1 MREPDARPFFPPQV
15 VMQIKALACEIPW
28 QLGIPLSR
36 FSTDDLAHEV
46 IQRGIVASISGST
59 LWRWLDEDAIK
70 PWQFR
75 SWIFPRDP
83 AFEEKAGRVLDLY
96 QGLWQGKPLSA
107 RDFVISADEKTSIQ
121 ARCRTRPS
129 LPPEPGLPMRVE
141 HEYQRKGAL
150 CYLAAWD
157 VHRARVF
164 GRCEAKSGITPFDRL
179 VASVMKREPYRSA
192 RRVFWIVDNGSSHRG
207 EKAASRLRQRWPHVI
222 LVSLPVH
229 ASWLNQIEIYF
240 SILQRKLLT
249 PNDNTRLQELA
260 SKILLFQAR
269 FQEIAKPF
277 QWKFNRHDLAQLM
290 GKLLQRSQPFARS
303 A

>member
-1 MREPDARPFFPPQV
+1 MQV
-15 VMQIKALACEIPW
+15 KALACEIPW
-28 QLGIPLSR
+28 RLGVPLSR
-36 FSTDDLAHEV
+36 FSTSDLAQEV
-46 IQRGIVASISGST
+46 IERGIVASISGST

-96 QGLWQGKPLSA
+96 QGCWQGKPLSA

-121 ARCRTRPS
+121 ARCRTHPS
-129 LPPEPGLPMRVE
+129 LPVEPGLPMRVE

-164 GRCEAKSGITPFDRL
+164 GSCEAKSGIIPFDRL

-207 EKAASRLRQRWPHVI
+207 EKAAKRLRQRWPHVI
-222 LVSLPVH
+222 LVSLPTH

-249 PNDNTRLQELA
+249 PNDNTTLQELT
-260 SKILLFQAR
+260 SKILLFQQRFEKIAR
-269 FQEIAKPF
+269 PF
-277 QWKFNRHDLAQLM
+277 EWKFNRDDLAHLM
-290 GKLLQRSQPFARS
+290 EKILLHSEPLARS